1 MKAVAATEGKRRG
14 GLNILTG
21 VSPRNFTDWKAAR
34 LRLTPSPNLTIG
46 ACPMELSRLC
56 RRLLAVSSMSYRAK
70 ALLLAA
76 LAAATPLAG
85 LAALAA
91 APRALASGWLLLA
104 IVLAAGAASL
114 ALLLT
119 LRTLLTAI
127 GAVTA
132 SAKAN
137 ALLASAENARAA
149 PRDEILCALDDLR
162 AVGARLESV
171 RHRLANRHP
180 VTGVATREPLLAVI
194 ARDVARENCSP
205 AMLGVIRFA
214 QLERLMAVD
223 KAAAEKTVQ
232 VFAARLM
239 DALGASR
246 PLAQVDR
253 DSFAIW
259 FCDGVG
265 PRAASDAL
273 QALAE
278 HLSAPIG
285 EGPGKVTPDVRVGA
299 AIFPDD
305 GLDGP
310 TLLSRAV
317 AAIGKAG
324 RASNDRLAYFSDESS
339 VDAEARHAMEQA
351 LRQAIYRRELA
362 LAYQPV
368 IDLTAGRVV
377 GAEALLRWRHPELGA
392 IPPAKFLPVLEQTGL
407 IDEVGRWVL
416 DQACRDARE
425 FERLGLPGFRVGVN
439 LSERQFR
446 DPDLANGV
454 AEILNRNQL
463 KPQRLELELT
473 EAALMEDLPR
483 TRHTLTALTALGVG
497 VAVDDFG
504 AGASSLGDLKSLSFS
519 KIKIDRAFITDVPN
533 RHDSQ
538 AVCAALIELARRLDI
553 AVLAEGVETR
563 EEVEA
568 LRVLGCSLFQ
578 GFFFSRPLPADRF
591 LKKVADPEWLALI
604 AAPAHRPP
612 APALVEERLA
622 G

>member
-1 MKAVAATEGKRRG
+1 
-14 GLNILTG
+14 
-21 VSPRNFTDWKAAR
+21 
-34 LRLTPSPNLTIG
+34 
-46 ACPMELSRLC
+46 MELSRLC
-56 RRLLAVSSMSYRAK
+56 RALLAVSLSYRAK

-76 LAAATPLAG
+76 LAAVIPLAC
-85 LAALAA
+85 LAALAVLPHPVGVLAA
-91 APRALASGWLLLA
+91 APIVVVAALASG
-104 IVLAAGAASL
+104 L
-114 ALLLT
+114 ALFALRALLS
-119 LRTLLTAI
+119 AVE
-127 GAVTA
+127 AVTA
-132 SAKAN
+132 AAKAN
-137 ALLASAENARAA
+137 AMLASVEKSRTAR
-149 PRDEILCALDDLR
+149 RDEMVSALDDLR
-162 AVGARLESV
+162 AIGSRLESV

-180 VTGVATREPLLAVI
+180 VTGVATREPMMASI
-194 ARDVARENCSP
+194 ASDVGRESCSP
-205 AMLGVIRFA
+205 ALLGVIRFA
-214 QLERLMAVD
+214 QFERLMAVD
-223 KAAAEKTVQ
+223 RAGAEKTLQ
-232 VFAARLM
+232 TFAQRLM
-239 DALGASR
+239 DALGTGH

-259 FCDGVG
+259 FCDGAG
-265 PRAASDAL
+265 PRQASQTL

-285 EGPGKVTPDVRVGA
+285 TGEARVTPDVRVGA

-310 TLLSRAV
+310 TLLARAV
-317 AAIGKAG
+317 SAIGKAG
-324 RASNDRLAYFSDESS
+324 RASNDRLAYFSNESS
-339 VDAEARHAMEQA
+339 ADAEARHAMEQA
-351 LRQAIYRRELA
+351 LRQAIYRRQLA

-368 IDLTAGRVV
+368 IDLTGGRVV

-416 DQACRDARE
+416 DQACRDAHE
-425 FERLGLPGFRVGVN
+425 FERLGLPGFKVGVN

-446 DPDLANGV
+446 DPDLA
-454 AEILNRNQL
+454 AMIIETLDRNRL

-483 TRHTLTALTALGVG
+483 TRHALSALTAQGVG
-497 VAVDDFG
+497 IAVDDFG
-504 AGASSLGDLKSLSFS
+504 AGASSLGDLKSLAFS

-538 AVCAALIELARRLDI
+538 AVCAALIELGRRLDI

-591 LKKVADPEWLALI
+591 IKKVADPEWLALV
-604 AAPAHRPP
+604 ATPAHRPLQ
-612 APALVEERLA
+612 LVEERLA
-622 G
+622 S